1 LVLILKIKIL
11 FFILIHVLSK
21 NGGRISTYLPHNEIR
36 ITFDNLDVINNY
48 IIPHFEKYPLL
59 GIKHF
64 DYILFKTGINLINN
78 SEYKNIEGL
87 LKFSKLAILMNEGYK
102 KNIIKLFPDHINV
115 VDAFNNKFA
124 NIQSITG
131 LTFNPI
137 INPIINPWWLTG
149 FIDGDG
155 SFSASIKYK
164 NLNRMSFQP
173 SLSISQHK
181 NNIILFENIKKYF
194 NCGNVYN
201 KKASNG
207 FYDHIQ
213 YAVSSTKDIRKEIIT
228 HFEKYPLMSYKKN
241 VYKIWN
247 ELIILLGEEASEKRN
262 NKAIK
267 LIEEIKKLNS

>member
-1 LVLILKIKIL
+1 
-11 FFILIHVLSK
+11 
-21 NGGRISTYLPHNEIR
+21 
-36 ITFDNLDVINNY
+36 
-48 IIPHFEKYPLL
+48 
-59 GIKHF
+59 
-64 DYILFKTGINLINN
+64 
-78 SEYKNIEGL
+78 
-87 LKFSKLAILMNEGYK
+87 
-102 KNIIKLFPDHINV
+102 
-115 VDAFNNKFA
+115 
-124 NIQSITG
+124 
-131 LTFNPI
+131 
-137 INPIINPWWLTG
+137 
-149 FIDGDG
+149 
-155 SFSASIKYK
+155 
-164 NLNRMSFQP
+164 MSFQP

-213 YAVSSTKDIRKEIIT
+213 YAVSSTKDITKEIIT